1 MKEISKETY
10 MFYLGIILSAAF
22 GGIATF
28 MSGSGSLSIFSQAAY
43 LGLLAILI
51 VYVASVPVKKIQQ

>member
-10 MFYLGIILSAAF
+10 MFYLGIVLSAAF

-43 LGLLAILI
+43 LILLAVLI
-51 VYVASVPVKKIQQ
+51 TYVVFVPVKKMQ